1 MRQYFKDMSNS
12 NSIVAIIAAQKA
24 LKQSNKSIG
33 SSAIKNKVAI
43 TPDKTITM
51 SLSENVST
59 I

>member
-1 MRQYFKDMSNS
+1 MSNS